1 MSARRHDLVYNSK
14 FAWAKPLRQRG
25 KDVFNKDIVAPWNC
39 YKELWNIFQYIIRW
53 LSITHVKVDRPS
65 SYTFKKDPMSI
76 LVPKVLHNIPIDVYK
91 L

>member
-1 MSARRHDLVYNSK
+1 MKLL
-14 FAWAKPLRQRG
+14 LRIMEY
-25 KDVFNKDIVAPWNC
+25 FS
-39 YKELWNIFQYIIRW
+39 IIRW
-53 LSITHVKVDRPS
+53 LSITHVKVHRPS